1 MDTQKWNIMA
11 RHLAGESTPDE
22 EDELQQWLR
31 ENPENEELYQE
42 TVRNWELSA
51 GAKPYFDA
59 DKAFDKFLENS
70 GQAAKVRAINT
81 EGTQRHIISFMK
93 IAAALAL
100 LIVSVILAY
109 NILNLSDSNVTV
121 ATTSGETRDVRLP
134 DGTFV
139 ALNENSSIT
148 YPREFNNQ
156 RNITFEGEGYF
167 EVKKDE
173 QKPFSITTS
182 QTVTTVLGTSFN
194 LKDHQNKNPQIKLF
208 TGRVSFEDKTSNE
221 KVVLSPG
228 QQAVLEKEGIRV
240 GDIDGSNDLA
250 WKTKKLEFNQA
261 PLEVMAADLE
271 DYFNM
276 EVLLSDPALKKCEF
290 TGTFENPDLAEIL
303 QALEFTNGIKA
314 TINKDTITL
323 SGQGCQ

>member
-11 RHLAGESTPDE
+11 RHLAGESTPTE
-22 EDELQQWLR
+22 ENELQQWLE

-42 TVRNWELSA
+42 TVLNWELSA
-51 GAKPYFDA
+51 GAKSYFDA
-59 DKAFDKFLENS
+59 DKAFDKFLENT
-70 GQAAKVRAINT
+70 GQAGKVRSITT

-100 LIVSVILAY
+100 LVVSVILAY
-109 NILNLSDSNVTV
+109 NILNLSDNNVTI
-121 ATTSGETRDVRLP
+121 ATAAGEIREIRLP
-134 DGTFV
+134 DGTLV

-148 YPREFNNQ
+148 YPRKFNNQ
-156 RNITFEGEGYF
+156 RNVSFEGEGYF
-167 EVKKDE
+167 EVVKDE
-173 QKPFSITTS
+173 LKPFSITTS
-182 QTVTTVLGTSFN
+182 QTITTVLGTSFN

-208 TGRVSFEDKTSNE
+208 TGRVSFESKPGKE

-228 QQAVLEKEGIRV
+228 QQAVLAMDGIRV
-240 GDIDGSNDLA
+240 GDIDGSNELA
-250 WKTKKLEFNQA
+250 WKDKKLEFNQA
-261 PLEVMAADLE
+261 SLEVIAEDLG
-271 DYFNM
+271 DYFNI
-276 EVLLSDPALKKCEF
+276 EVLLSDPTLRQCEF